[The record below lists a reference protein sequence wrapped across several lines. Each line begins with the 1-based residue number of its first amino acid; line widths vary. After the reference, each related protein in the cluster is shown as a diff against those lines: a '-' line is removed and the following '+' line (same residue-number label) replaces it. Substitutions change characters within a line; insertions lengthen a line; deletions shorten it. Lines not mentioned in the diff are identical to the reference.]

1 MRTISIIF
9 AFFLRFEVNGNL
21 FRKPTFENLCII
33 EAKLENTKID
43 DFFFRQTL
51 SQSQGSMSVQVF
63 QVFMDRLK
71 KRRIVFD
78 NLD

>member
-9 AFFLRFEVNGNL
+9 AFFLRLEVNGNL

-43 DFFFRQTL
+43 DFFSGRHSL
-51 SQSQGSMSVQVF
+51 SQIGLQLLLLLFLLLNIHVRVF
-63 QVFMDRLK
+63 YDTRQ
-71 KRRIVFD
+71 I
-78 NLD
+78 